1 MKDYSLPTRKECL
14 AILTEY
20 HVPPHI
26 VNHSQAVAKLAV
38 FLAQRLIEK
47 GEKIDVELLQRAGLL
62 HDMMRVHDFKESD
75 YVRFEQ
81 NLPEQV
87 RAKWQRLHTK
97 YKSTPHELAAYDI
110 LKEKYPT
117 LALTIKRHRYI
128 ALLDEKDRLNSWEE
142 KLLYYAD
149 MRVMHDKI
157 MPLKQRL
164 IEAHKRN
171 IHMHG
176 SAVQSK
182 INTAKVDPL
191 IFQMEKEIFEKIGL
205 DPLEVTE
212 EFIDSHSTSHTR
224 PPLRNKSWLI
234 VKKDS

>member
-26 VNHSQAVAKLAV
+26 VNHSRAVAKMAV
-38 FLAQRLIEK
+38 FLAQRLIKK
-47 GEKIDVELLQRAGLL
+47 GEAVDTKLLERAGLL
-62 HDMMRVHDFKESD
+62 HDIMRVHDFKESD
-75 YVRFEQ
+75 YERFEQ
-81 NLPEQV
+81 NLPAQV
-87 RAKWQRLHTK
+87 RAKWQRLHAK
-97 YKSTPHELAAYDI
+97 YKSTPHELAAHDI
-110 LKEKYPT
+110 LKEKYPA
-117 LALTIKRHRYI
+117 LALTIKRHRYM
-128 ALLDEKDRLNSWEE
+128 ALLDEKDRPNRWED

-157 MPLKQRL
+157 VPLKQRL

-176 SAVQSK
+176 SAAQSK
-182 INTAKVDPL
+182 TNTAKVDPL
-191 IFQMEKEIFEKIGL
+191 IFQLEKDIFEKISL

-212 EFIDSHSTSHTR
+212 EFIDSHSTSDTR
-224 PPLRNKSWLI
+224 PPLRN
-234 VKKDS
+234 